1 MRYQPRH
8 LCTFSYAYQCRM
20 NLRIAV
26 HHTLEV
32 LSVDIVACEVG
43 VRQSNDEPVICR
55 AVSIVPHTTESDPPA
70 SNLATSVTAL
80 SIASTAMRALRP
92 LFPGMKGS
100 CTYL

>member
-1 MRYQPRH
+1 
-8 LCTFSYAYQCRM
+8 M